1 MKGLIPSLPR
11 GLARVFPH
19 RQPRSLPL
27 SPDAPTKQS
36 LAVSPPEHAVL
47 NVRPY
52 ARTLG
57 PRHVP
62 ILASANG
69 IPFLRLKKP
78 QPESLSRVIRQKLD
92 NRIKMFDHKVM
103 LANYWKPLATY
114 EEEWDQI
121 LEMQCGFVEE
131 DEGSVLKR
139 RREDKWQYEVSL
151 AEDANVLKYEKEMAT
166 DRKVAAKMVKLI
178 DEETKL
184 AKLEGQKVVRGRKN
198 QPIRDRWL
206 K

>member
-1 MKGLIPSLPR
+1 
-11 GLARVFPH
+11 
-19 RQPRSLPL
+19 
-27 SPDAPTKQS
+27 
-36 LAVSPPEHAVL
+36 
-47 NVRPY
+47 
-52 ARTLG
+52 
-57 PRHVP
+57 
-62 ILASANG
+62 
-69 IPFLRLKKP
+69 
-78 QPESLSRVIRQKLD
+78 
-92 NRIKMFDHKVM
+92 MFDHKVM